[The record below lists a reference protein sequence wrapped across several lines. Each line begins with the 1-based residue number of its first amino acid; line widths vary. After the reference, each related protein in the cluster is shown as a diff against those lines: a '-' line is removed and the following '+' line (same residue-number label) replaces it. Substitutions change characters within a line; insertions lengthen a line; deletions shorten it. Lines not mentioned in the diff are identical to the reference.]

1 MTWPVAKLAA
11 SVHITINLQFVYS
24 YYSTTSTLLVYYYLY
39 YDDDDF
45 YYRTTSQGLDSTPP
59 RARSCRLTASVCPPR
74 ARPPPPRTSGA
85 SSTGTRAPTWC
96 VPILSLVC
104 VLGTWLA
111 AGTAAL
117 EAAESI
123 QGAAAAA
130 ATNQSSRAS
139 QTNQRLCISHMRQ
152 APVLMV
158 VGVQKGGTSFLGAVF
173 KTLFCGPVA
182 GEPHFWSDMCLAV
195 ASVGPSTRDRYLERY
210 SRSLPPCTRSHG
222 CLFAWSR
229 HLGHPPSCQRLSCCF
244 EILLREQWSG
254 FLQCAYYLLQTTC
267 LDTISPRKRRTRVL
281 SRTGGKRATNFAI
294 GAANRMSPKETQ
306 ATS

>member
-1 MTWPVAKLAA
+1 MRLRRWHQRKEAGSVGRWPL
-11 SVHITINLQFVYS
+11 
-24 YYSTTSTLLVYYYLY
+24 
-39 YDDDDF
+39 
-45 YYRTTSQGLDSTPP
+45 
-59 RARSCRLTASVCPPR
+59 RLH
-74 ARPPPPRTSGA
+74 
-85 SSTGTRAPTWC
+85 RAPTHLARERQGFGGQSRVAAAAAAPVFFWSSPLARVTSSC
-96 VPILSLVC
+96 ASHLWRRGRAVLATEVFARVAAILSLVC

-254 FLQCAYYLLQTTC
+254 FLQCAFIIFCRQL
-267 LDTISPRKRRTRVL
+267 VW
-281 SRTGGKRATNFAI
+281 NF
-294 GAANRMSPKETQ
+294 GYNQPQKETNPGSFSNGGQ
-306 ATS
+306 ARNQLRHRGS